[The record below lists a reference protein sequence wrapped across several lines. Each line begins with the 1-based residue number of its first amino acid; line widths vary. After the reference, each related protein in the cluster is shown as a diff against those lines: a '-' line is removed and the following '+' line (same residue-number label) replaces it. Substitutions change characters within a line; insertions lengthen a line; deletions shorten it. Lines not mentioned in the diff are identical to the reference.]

1 MFQVTLGFACR
12 AVQVPAV
19 IGLITDLGAGEA
31 EVLALALEHPGST
44 VILDDRFARG
54 VARARN
60 MRLTGTAAALIKAKH
75 TGLISAVAPLLDE
88 LKKLNFRLSDSA
100 RAAILELAGE

>member
-1 MFQVTLGFACR
+1 
-12 AVQVPAV
+12 
-19 IGLITDLGAGEA
+19 
-31 EVLALALEHPGST
+31 
-44 VILDDRFARG
+44 
-54 VARARN
+54 